1 MATKINLPAMPFY
14 VGDWLKCPEVKVLPP
29 DVRGLWFD
37 MICYMWESVE
47 RGVMV
52 KPTHHPYSKDE
63 IVRMIGLDCN
73 NSDKWLDILIENGV
87 CAIRDTDGA
96 IYSRRMVRDED
107 IRQKRSK
114 AGKMGGTKTAKLLKK
129 SNMDQ
134 PSETPPPPLTTEQK
148 EKAEKAKKYKY
159 ADYVTLTKD
168 EYAKL
173 SSQYSDDSAKR
184 MIDILNNY
192 KGSSGKRY
200 KSDYMA
206 ILNWVVDRYNE
217 ELQKN
222 GIERKTDERNGCSQN
237 NKGVPGSTL
246 QANPGTSSEC
256 DIYSKKDY
264 SERF

>member
-29 DVRGLWFD
+29 DIRGLWFD

-52 KPTHHPYSKDE
+52 KPTHHPYTKSE

-87 CAIRDTDGA
+87 CAIRDIDGA

-107 IRQKRSK
+107 IRQKRAK
-114 AGKMGGTKTAKLLKK
+114 AGKMGGTKTAKMLKK

-134 PSETPPPPLTTEQK
+134 LSETPPPPLTTEQK
-148 EKAEKAKKYKY
+148 VKSERVKKYKY
-159 ADYVTLTKD
+159 AEYVTLTKD
-168 EYAKL
+168 EYSKL
-173 SSQYSDDSAKR
+173 SSKYSEDPTNR
-184 MIDILNNY
+184 MIEILNNY
-192 KGSSGKRY
+192 KGSSGKKY

-222 GIERKTDERNGCSQN
+222 GIEWKSN
-237 NKGVPGSTL
+237 NPGTGFGYNKKVPGTTI
-246 QANPGTSSEC
+246 QANPGTGLDRSTEAS
-256 DIYSKKDY
+256 KDY
-264 SERF
+264 TERF